1 MGKRILIQER
11 IRSYLSLMSVLP
23 VLLFSIALTVYAIIT
38 VWNNS
43 SSKLTASIEH
53 TRTELNQL
61 LEEGYQ
67 VGKSVE
73 DDSDIINA
81 LAIDFENAQ
90 ERLLAELDINN
101 ELSYISR
108 YFDRRIQLYIIAENG
123 ALFKNG
129 RYSFTHEN
137 YWETD
142 WYREISESKDAM
154 WFPLCEESRVVHS
167 VSGRY
172 ATLGIPIRSR
182 GDAKLLGVLLV
193 EVQVED
199 ILREM
204 EELGQHFYIIS
215 PNKEMQIINERVE
228 QYENDVI
235 TAIEKQSIQTY
246 YKNDLKP
253 DYVDATSRYITYWRQ
268 DFKPSDLQNSG
279 GYELCYAIVDA
290 NQWILVSCVPYLQI
304 YRIPMLVGVLSLL
317 GVLLLTFLVM
327 FMAHRASHT
336 LTNPIKVL
344 NDSVQKVGM
353 GDFDIEIVKT
363 SDDEIGDLSDQ
374 FAQMVRRIKE
384 LMSRIIE
391 EQRIQR
397 KYELLLLQAQ
407 INPHFLYNTL
417 DSIVWLVRMR
427 KNEDAEIMLGALT
440 EFFKTGLNRGHDTMS
455 LDQEI
460 KNVQSYLTIQ
470 MYRYKSKLSYEIEV
484 DDAVRD
490 VQLPKLIL
498 QPLVEN
504 SIYHGIK
511 EKEGSGRISI
521 RCGMDGR
528 DVLIC
533 IADDGLGMPDE
544 QLERIR
550 TDMRTAKV
558 KNRSS
563 YGMQNVYERLRLFF
577 HENCSMEIE
586 SSMHVG
592 TCVRIRIPGKEETDV
607 LPDHR
612 R

>member
-11 IRSYLSLMSVLP
+11 IRRYLSLMSVLP
-23 VLLFSIALTVYAIIT
+23 VLLFSIVLTAYAIIS
-38 VWNNS
+38 VWNAS
-43 SSKLTASIEH
+43 SAKLTSLIE
-53 TRTELNQL
+53 RAQTELNQL

-73 DDSDIINA
+73 DDSEIINA
-81 LAIDFENAQ
+81 LTIDFASEQ
-90 ERLLAELDINN
+90 ERLLAELKINN

-137 YWETD
+137 YRETD
-142 WYREISESKDAM
+142 WYREISGSKDSI

-167 VSGRY
+167 VSGNY

-199 ILREM
+199 ILNDM
-204 EELGQHFYIIS
+204 AGLDQHFYIIS

-235 TAIEKQSIQTY
+235 STIENQTIQTY
-246 YKNDLKP
+246 YKNDPKP
-253 DYVDATSRYITYWRQ
+253 EYVEATSRHITYWRQ
-268 DFKPSDLQNSG
+268 DFKPSDLRNSD
-279 GYELCYAIVDA
+279 GYELCYAIVNA

-304 YRIPMLVGVLSLL
+304 YRVPILVGVLSML
-317 GVLLLTFLVM
+317 GVLTITFLVM
-327 FMAHRASHT
+327 LMAHRASHT

-344 NDSVQKVGM
+344 NNSVQRVGM
-353 GDFDIEIVKT
+353 GNFDIDIVKT

-484 DDAVRD
+484 EDAVRD

-511 EKEGSGRISI
+511 EKDGPGRISI
-521 RCGMDGR
+521 RCGLDGQ

-533 IADDGLGMPDE
+533 IADDGLGMPAE
-544 QLERIR
+544 KLERLR
-550 TDMRTAKV
+550 ADMHTAEV

-577 HENCSMEIE
+577 HEKCSMEIE
-586 SSMHVG
+586 SSLHVG
-592 TCVRIRIPGKEETDV
+592 TRIRIRIPGKEETDV
-607 LPDHR
+607 LSDHR
-612 R
+612 

>member
-11 IRSYLSLMSVLP
+11 IRRYLSLMSVLP
-23 VLLFSIALTVYAIIT
+23 VLLFSIVLTAYAIIS
-38 VWNNS
+38 VWNAS
-43 SSKLTASIEH
+43 SAKLTSLIE
-53 TRTELNQL
+53 RAQTELNQL

-73 DDSDIINA
+73 DDSEIINA
-81 LAIDFENAQ
+81 LTIDFASEQ
-90 ERLLAELDINN
+90 ERLLAELKINN

-137 YWETD
+137 YRETD
-142 WYREISESKDAM
+142 WYREISGSKDSI

-167 VSGRY
+167 VSGNY

-199 ILREM
+199 ILNDM
-204 EELGQHFYIIS
+204 AGLDQHFYIIS

-235 TAIEKQSIQTY
+235 STIENQTIQTY
-246 YKNDLKP
+246 YKNDPKP
-253 DYVDATSRYITYWRQ
+253 EYVEATSRHITYWRQ
-268 DFKPSDLQNSG
+268 DFKPSDLRNSD
-279 GYELCYAIVDA
+279 GYELCYAIVNA

-304 YRIPMLVGVLSLL
+304 YRVPILVGVLSML
-317 GVLLLTFLVM
+317 GVLTITFLVM
-327 FMAHRASHT
+327 LMAHRASHT
-336 LTNPIKVL
+336 LTNPIKVH
-344 NDSVQKVGM
+344 NNSVQRVGM
-353 GDFDIEIVKT
+353 GNFDIDIVKT

-484 DDAVRD
+484 EDAVRD

-498 QPLVEN
+498 RPLVEN

-511 EKEGSGRISI
+511 EKDGPGRISI
-521 RCGMDGR
+521 RCGLDGQ

-533 IADDGLGMPDE
+533 IADDGLGMPAE
-544 QLERIR
+544 KLERLR
-550 TDMRTAKV
+550 ADMHTAEV

-577 HENCSMEIE
+577 HEKCSMEIE
-586 SSMHVG
+586 SSLHVG
-592 TCVRIRIPGKEETDV
+592 TRIRIRIPGKEETDV
-607 LPDHR
+607 LSDHR
-612 R
+612 